1 MPWPEVMTKLI
12 ARAQTI
18 NPILISNILLL
29 GIAGLLLSFYIIQAN
44 NIAADKYKIK
54 ILGERLTSLNEVRT
68 SLEAQ
73 RAEIDNP
80 SGLMEFALSRNMVE
94 AKNITYL
101 FENGN
106 VALKQ

>member
-1 MPWPEVMTKLI
+1 MPWPEIMTKPVI
-12 ARAQTI
+12 CAQTI
-18 NPILISNILLL
+18 DPILISNILLL

-44 NIAADKYKIK
+44 NIAADKYNIK
-54 ILGERLTSLNEVRT
+54 ILSEKLTSLNEVKT

-80 SGLMEFALSRNMVE
+80 SELMEFAQSRNMVE

-106 VALKQ
+106 VALRQ